1 MVAVLV
7 DWCQPSSLP
16 FVVYLRLIDIPPP
29 PPPPPSIPP
38 PPLAPSLPLRFCVAV
53 LHLLLPWLFWGNDL
67 SEAGDPSSVQCA
79 EARANHGQFD
89 GMLVWKT
96 ADDCAAALQ
105 LLNNAGGGAYTK
117 CKGLNSGIKDDVRC
131 GVTVTGK
138 VRGVGIHGP
147 GPKGNNQC
155 FTNVY
160 LPMLNGVAASLGKAT
175 SAAPLF
181 GVRSLRA
188 LLLLHSLP
196 PSSQRRF
203 QN

>member
-1 MVAVLV
+1 M
-7 DWCQPSSLP
+7 
-16 FVVYLRLIDIPPP
+16 
-29 PPPPPSIPP
+29 
-38 PPLAPSLPLRFCVAV
+38 
-53 LHLLLPWLFWGNDL
+53 PWLIWGNDL

-79 EARANHGQFD
+79 EATGNNGRLD
-89 GMLVWKT
+89 GMLVWANKE
-96 ADDCAAALQ
+96 DCAAALQ
-105 LLNNAGGGAYTK
+105 LLNNAGGRAYTA
-117 CKGLNSGIKDDVRC
+117 CKGLNSGIKDDVKC

-138 VRGVGIHGP
+138 VGGVGIHGP
-147 GPKGNNQC
+147 GPCGNNQC

-160 LPMLNGVAASLGKAT
+160 LPMLNGAAASLGKQV
-175 SAAPLF
+175 PLF

>member
-1 MVAVLV
+1 M
-7 DWCQPSSLP
+7 
-16 FVVYLRLIDIPPP
+16 
-29 PPPPPSIPP
+29 
-38 PPLAPSLPLRFCVAV
+38 
-53 LHLLLPWLFWGNDL
+53 LHFFLPWLFWGNDL

-79 EARANHGQFD
+79 EETENNGQYD
-89 GMLVWKT
+89 GMLVW
-96 ADDCAAALQ
+96 ANEEDCAAALQ
-105 LLNNAGGGAYTK
+105 LLNNAGGREYTK
-117 CKGLNSGIKDDVRC
+117 CKGLNSGIKDDVKC
-131 GVTVTGK
+131 GVTVNGTVG
-138 VRGVGIHGP
+138 GVGIHGP
-147 GPKGNNQC
+147 GPSQKNQC

-160 LPMLNGVAASLGKAT
+160 LPMLNGVATWLGKAT